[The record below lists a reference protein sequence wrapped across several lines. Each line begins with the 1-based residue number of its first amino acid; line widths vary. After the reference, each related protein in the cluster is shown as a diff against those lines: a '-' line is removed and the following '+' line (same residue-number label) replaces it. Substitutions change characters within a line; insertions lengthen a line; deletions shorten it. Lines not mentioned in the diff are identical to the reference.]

1 MSDSLN
7 NFATSSGVVVR
18 PVVPVLSLIGLIFV
32 AAKVF
37 GFISWSWWLVL
48 LPFYGLWALV
58 FGIGLLILAGVAV
71 FSAFVRIVASVAEAL
86 RKRRIKKANKAAS
99 AR

>member
-7 NFATSSGVVVR
+7 NFAASSGVVIR
-18 PVVPVLSLIGLIFV
+18 PVLPVLSLIGLIFV
-32 AAKVF
+32 TAKVF
-37 GFISWSWWLVL
+37 GFISWPWWLVL

-58 FGIGLLILAGVAV
+58 FGIGLLILAGGAI
-71 FSAFVRIVASVAEAL
+71 FAAFVWIVVSVAEAL
-86 RKRRIKKANKAAS
+86 RKRRIRKANKATS